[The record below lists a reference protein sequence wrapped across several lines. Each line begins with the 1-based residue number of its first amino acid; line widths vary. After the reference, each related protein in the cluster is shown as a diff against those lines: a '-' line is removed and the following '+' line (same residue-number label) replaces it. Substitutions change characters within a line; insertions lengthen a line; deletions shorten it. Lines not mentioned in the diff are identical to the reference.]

1 MVLFK
6 YLLSFVFLIPIA
18 SIGQTCTGN
27 FGEPVVNIT
36 FDSGF
41 NPGPTMATNYNYT
54 TVSCPTDGSYKIT
67 SSTIACF
74 NNNWHTLFEDHTPG
88 DANGFMMLVN
98 ASNAP
103 GEFFKQTIN
112 GLCPGT
118 TYEFAAYVVNMLKP
132 SASGMKPNLTFI
144 IESLTGVELGAYS
157 SGNISES
164 ISPEWKKYGMI
175 FTTPVGISDV
185 VLKIINTA
193 PGGNGNDLALDDITF
208 RACGPTILPKLN
220 GNLTSLYICEEKS
233 LKISLEAE
241 LSSGYSNPSFQWQLK
256 TAGSAWNDIPGASS
270 KSAEITINS
279 ATETTYQ
286 YRLAV
291 AESFNINSV
300 GCRIF
305 SEALTLNRLDK
316 PTVDAGVDKNTIQN
330 KPVSLTGI
338 AVGNNLTY
346 QWIPSTYLDDPFK
359 LNPIATPLEDITYTL
374 QVTDEC
380 NNIISDEV
388 FVKVFKEISVPNT
401 FSPNNDGVN
410 DVWNIIG
417 LTSYPGSEL
426 RIFNRYGNIIFQ
438 SVGYE
443 NPWNGRY
450 QGNELSPGVYF
461 YTIDL
466 NNGTKLTSG
475 SVLIVK

>member
-1 MVLFK
+1 
-6 YLLSFVFLIPIA
+6 
-18 SIGQTCTGN
+18 
-27 FGEPVVNIT
+27 
-36 FDSGF
+36 
-41 NPGPTMATNYNYT
+41 MATNYNYT
-54 TVSCPTDGSYKIT
+54 SSTCPSDGSYKIT

-74 NNNWHTLFEDHTPG
+74 NNNWHTLLEDHTPG
-88 DANGFMMLVN
+88 DTSGFMMLVN

-118 TYEFAAYVVNMLKP
+118 TYEFAAYVVNVLKP
-132 SASGMKPNLTFI
+132 SASGIKPNLTFI
-144 IESLTGVELGAYS
+144 IESLTGLQLGTYS
-157 SGNISES
+157 TGNISES
-164 ISPEWKKYGMI
+164 IDPEWKKYGMI
-175 FTTPVGISDV
+175 FTTPVGISEV

-220 GNLTSLYICEEKS
+220 GGLTSLSICEGVG
-233 LKISLEAE
+233 LKIYLDAE
-241 LSSGYSNPSFQWQLK
+241 LSPGYSSPSFQWQEK

-270 KSAEITINS
+270 KAAEITINS
-279 ATETTYQ
+279 VTETIYQ

-291 AESFNINSV
+291 AESFNINSK

-305 SEALTLNRLDK
+305 SEPLTLNRVDK
-316 PTVDAGVDKNTIQN
+316 PIVGAGEDKSTIQN
-330 KPVSLTGI
+330 KPVGLTGT

-359 LNPIATPLEDITYTL
+359 LNPITTPLEDISYTL
-374 QVTDEC
+374 QVRDEC
-380 NNIISDEV
+380 NNIIFDEV
-388 FVKVFKEISVPNT
+388 FVKVYKEINIPNA

-410 DVWNIIG
+410 DVWNVIG
-417 LTSYPGSEL
+417 LSSYPGSEL
-426 RIFNRYGNIIFQ
+426 KIFIRYGNIIFE
-438 SVGYE
+438 SIGYE
-443 NPWNGRY
+443 NPWDGQY
-450 QGNELSPGVYF
+450 QGSPLSPGVYY

-466 NNGTKLTSG
+466 NNGTKLSSG

>member
-1 MVLFK
+1 M
-6 YLLSFVFLIPIA
+6 LLMPII

-36 FDSGF
+36 FESGF

-67 SSTIACF
+67 SSTFACF
-74 NNNWHTLFEDHTPG
+74 NNNWHTLLEDHTPG

-103 GEFFKQTIN
+103 GEFFKQTIS

-118 TYEFAAYVVNMLKP
+118 TYEFSAYVVNVLKP
-132 SASGMKPNLTFI
+132 SASGIKPNLTFI
-144 IESLTGVELGAYS
+144 IESVGGVELGNYS

-164 ISPEWKKYGMI
+164 LNPEWKKYGMI
-175 FTTPVGISDV
+175 FTTTAGISEV
-185 VLKIINTA
+185 VLKIINIA

-208 RACGPTILPKLN
+208 RACGPTVLPKLN
-220 GNLTSLYICEEKS
+220 GSQAPLSICEGKS
-233 LKISLEAE
+233 LKISLDAE
-241 LSSGYSNPSFQWQLK
+241 LSSGYNNPSFQWQVK
-256 TAGSAWNDIPGASS
+256 TTGSTWNDIPGANS
-270 KSAEITINS
+270 KAVEISINSTTEITF
-279 ATETTYQ
+279 Q

-291 AESFNINSV
+291 AESYNINSP
-300 GCRIF
+300 GCRIL
-305 SEALTLNRLDK
+305 SDILTLNRIDK
-316 PTVDAGVDKNTIQN
+316 PIVDAGVDKNTIQN
-330 KPVSLTGI
+330 KPVSLEGTS
-338 AVGNNLTY
+338 VGNNLTY

-380 NNIISDEV
+380 NNVITDEV
-388 FVKVFKEISVPNT
+388 FVKVYKEISIPNT

-410 DVWNIIG
+410 DLWNIIG
-417 LTSYPGSEL
+417 LTSYPESK
-426 RIFNRYGNIIFQ
+426 IKVFNRYGNEIFL
-438 SVGYE
+438 SSGYE
-443 NPWNGRY
+443 NPWDGRY
-450 QGNELSPGVYF
+450 LGSELSPGVY
-461 YTIDL
+461 YYMIDL
-466 NNGTKLTSG
+466 NNGTKLISG